1 MRDFISCAAL
11 LVKVMASKRLT
22 CSGWLLSS
30 NRKRKERTSVWVFPD
45 PAEALYITKGGVA
58 MLDKAIDLYQN

>member
-1 MRDFISCAAL
+1 
-11 LVKVMASKRLT
+11 MASKRLT
-22 CSGWLLSS
+22 CSGWLLLS

-58 MLDKAIDLYQN
+58 MLDKGIGLYQN